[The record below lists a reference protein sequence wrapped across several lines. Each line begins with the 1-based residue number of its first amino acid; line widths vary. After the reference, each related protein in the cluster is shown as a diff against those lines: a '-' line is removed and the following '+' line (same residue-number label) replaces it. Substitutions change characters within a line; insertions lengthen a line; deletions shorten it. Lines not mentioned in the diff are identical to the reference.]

1 MTSAC
6 LPPLGGHPLQG
17 QLPGVYLG
25 KGTPSEGFP
34 GLKVPICLCSAHSV
48 VITSLASGR
57 AEHSLR
63 FEAAAGYCLFSPR
76 HFVAL
81 SVTLKGCPVQSH
93 GKAKLLPH
101 CFVWWRGI
109 PPQYALTGL

>member
-57 AEHSLR
+57 ADIASGLR
-63 FEAAAGYCLFSPR
+63 RLLDTACFPLA
-76 HFVAL
+76 
-81 SVTLKGCPVQSH
+81 TLLLY
-93 GKAKLLPH
+93 LLP
-101 CFVWWRGI
+101 
-109 PPQYALTGL
+109 